1 MLLLHGW
8 RRVAGEPVASRV
20 AVRRIVGGTLEIE
33 AEARWEASL
42 GPVLG
47 SLVGR
52 LAGQIPEL
60 GIRRYRVMSGEGSG
74 GNEAIP
80 VTPDASG
87 MADDSPAV
95 RAPRPGQEDSGTEA
109 PLEDRLER
117 AARRYLERSGRSS
130 R

>member
-8 RRVAGEPVASRV
+8 RRVAGEPVASRIE
-20 AVRRIVGGTLEIE
+20 VRRIVGGTLEIE
-33 AEARWEASL
+33 AEARWAASL

-52 LAGQIPEL
+52 LAGQVPEL
-60 GIRRYRVMSGEGSG
+60 GIRRYRVMGGDGSSTT
-74 GNEAIP
+74 EAIP

-87 MADDSPAV
+87 VTENIPTK
-95 RAPRPGQEDSGTEA
+95 RTPRPAPEEPGAEA